1 VDNGALM
8 LCIPAFLAIHLE
20 SEELDKR
27 PVKIADGSTN
37 EVPYVDPI
45 RVDLQKRFGFIGAQY

>member
-1 VDNGALM
+1 M
-8 LCIPAFLAIHLE
+8 LCIPPFLAIHLE